1 MCLSFCCLS
10 MHCFTGAALFFLL
23 HINVG
28 VIYVRCNGWPTNVN
42 LCNIHNCFM
51 LCFVTNAVNKEVFY
65 SDSSCP
71 VSHSQNIG
79 PYDNIPAAVSNKHQI
94 LHEAGNEI
102 LFFISKWSVLGFY
115 ASMQIAIQLL
125 PYFQTHDKL
134 FRQVVFLWGKKI
146 DLKSIMSTKIHS
158 SVHPSSV
165 NSFQGHNPAGA
176 NQATV
181 GQSRLYVVGHKQ
193 KNYNNILLYWN

>member
-71 VSHSQNIG
+71 VSHSEYWAIWQYTCCCVQQAPDLTWSWKWNT
-79 PYDNIPAAVSNKHQI
+79 
-94 LHEAGNEI
+94 
-102 LFFISKWSVLGFY
+102 FFISKWSVLGFY
-115 ASMQIAIQLL
+115 ASVQIAIQLL

-193 KNYNNILLYWN
+193 KKL